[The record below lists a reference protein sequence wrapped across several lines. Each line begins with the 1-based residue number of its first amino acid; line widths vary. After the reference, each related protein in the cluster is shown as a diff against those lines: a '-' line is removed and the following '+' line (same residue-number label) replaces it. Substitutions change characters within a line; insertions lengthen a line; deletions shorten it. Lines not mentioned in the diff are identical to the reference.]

1 MEEISIVDA
10 MGSGQPLLGH
20 GTDEGRDAVVA
31 EVRARFPGKPYC
43 LVEQWWVFKADLTSD
58 ELLRVQSAGH
68 LPLILF
74 AHKVIED
81 SQHRFQPGD
90 WVRSSM
96 CTAFTDGVFFE
107 TRNTVYVLLG
117 QGNGQ
122 TASLKAIF
130 SFF

>member
-1 MEEISIVDA
+1 MTGATFFDLDGVRRQLYGLDFSREEAIA
-10 MGSGQPLLGH
+10 TAEQRWPLK
-20 GTDEGRDAVVA
+20 AYCVVEDWTIFRVGLNA
-31 EVRARFPGKPYC
+31 E
-43 LVEQWWVFKADLTSD
+43 
-58 ELLRVQSAGH
+58 ELKRVHAAGH
-68 LPLILF
+68 LPFFMF
-74 AHKVIED
+74 AHKVVED

-117 QGNGQ
+117 QGHEQ

>member
-1 MEEISIVDA
+1 MDEISIVDA
-10 MGSGQPLLGH
+10 MGRGQAVLMH
-20 GTDEGRDAVVA
+20 GTDGSRDAVVT
-31 EVRARFPGKPYC
+31 EVRASFPGKPYC
-43 LVEQWWVFKADLTSD
+43 LVEDWWVFKADLTSD
-58 ELLRVQSAGH
+58 ELLRVHSAGH

-74 AHKVIED
+74 AHRVVED
-81 SQHRFQPGD
+81 SQHRFHPGD

-96 CTAFTDGVFFE
+96 CRAFSDGVFFE

-117 QGNGQ
+117 QGHGQ